1 MPRILNERPSDA
13 PALPSIDARIFRLML
28 PFLWPRDDRGLR
40 VRLVVSMTLLCL
52 TAVLNAVVPI
62 LFAHAV
68 DRISAPGQAAIAV
81 PVALLLAY
89 GAMQWLA
96 KVFNE
101 LRWAMYGPI
110 EQRMQRHMGMA
121 VFRHVH
127 DLSLRFHLARRTGQI
142 SRVLDNGMRGIRELL
157 FDVVFLILPLLAEI
171 AIICAV
177 LLGAFSPAFTG
188 IILVTLTLYGFCL
201 VIGSERLRRRQRR
214 AVAEG
219 AEAHGKAVDSLLNY
233 ETVKYFGN
241 ERHIA
246 DRYDGAL
253 QEVERLTVNA
263 MMWRSLTGILQVSI
277 LGVGLTAM
285 ILLAASKVAGGAMTV
300 GDFVLVNTY
309 LLQLIR
315 PLDRLGQ
322 LYRSIKQSLTDV
334 EQMLT
339 LLDQPA
345 EVADA
350 AGAGILPKGPG
361 RLRFEDVGF
370 AYDPRRPVLNDV
382 SFEVPP
388 GRTLAIVGPSGA
400 GKSTIG
406 RLLFRFYDPTSG
418 RITLDGADIAAV
430 TQTSLREAIAVVP
443 QDAVLF
449 NDTILYNLAFGRPGA
464 SMEDIEQA
472 ARQAQIHDFIAGL
485 PDGYETMV
493 GERGLKLSGGEKQ
506 RVAIARAILKRPRLF
521 LFDEATSALDSHTEL
536 AIQRSLREVSRGTT
550 TLVIA
555 HRLSTIVHADE
566 ILVLEDGRIAE
577 RGSHAALLNR
587 GGAYAALWARQ
598 QADREA
604 AD

>member
-1 MPRILNERPSDA
+1 
-13 PALPSIDARIFRLML
+13 
-28 PFLWPRDDRGLR
+28 
-40 VRLVVSMTLLCL
+40 
-52 TAVLNAVVPI
+52 
-62 LFAHAV
+62 
-68 DRISAPGQAAIAV
+68 
-81 PVALLLAY
+81 
-89 GAMQWLA
+89 
-96 KVFNE
+96 
-101 LRWAMYGPI
+101 
-110 EQRMQRHMGMA
+110 
-121 VFRHVH
+121 
-127 DLSLRFHLARRTGQI
+127 
-142 SRVLDNGMRGIRELL
+142 
-157 FDVVFLILPLLAEI
+157 
-171 AIICAV
+171 
-177 LLGAFSPAFTG
+177 
-188 IILVTLTLYGFCL
+188 

-361 RLRFEDVGF
+361 RLRFEGVGF

-430 TQTSLREAIAVVP
+430 TQASLREAIAVVP

-464 SMEDIEQA
+464 SMEEIEQA
-472 ARQAQIHDFIAGL
+472 ARQAQIHDFIASL